1 MLRVGDEE
9 VLLAA
14 PPLLPALGRAV
25 LPFVAAWPAA
35 EPPQCMRDSEQAR
48 AGRAQL
54 REARRSTVHVSA
66 PAFPAR
72 SWSEG
77 GAGEAH
83 QHVDVAARSATQR
96 FDAEIAAEDAVRRKH
111 REKRL
116 AAAAAAVA
124 PVVDANASV
133 APLQSHI
140 TTGVPISQ
148 PASEQIAEAAPDQH
162 QHQLERARAVSS
174 ERVRRAA
181 ETRRLSVLEAALAS
195 PDAKLAD
202 AESLGA
208 LRTAA
213 RDVGAAHE
221 ALEKA
226 LARLPAGAGGASAAL
241 DSVQAA
247 AAAAAAAGVPS
258 DDPLILRA
266 KTCEVALQQQ
276 AAAPSVVAPAL
287 GPGARSAAGVG
298 SGAAE
303 WEAAKAAAASSDA
316 LQARAIAT
324 GGAAMA
330 SVRRVGALVGQ
341 VACEHYT
348 VWSKATA
355 LVDELGRLRALGEE
369 ALHAGCGAL
378 AAKLVQQG
386 AMMVE
391 KSPGIAYA
399 LAGVAL
405 AVGEAEP
412 LVWACL
418 RDRLCAACCYVAPC
432 YVKRPEGA
440 SNDEWKRA
448 MGYKARADGRTL
460 EKKEAYYNRMGAYM
474 SMWAALLQAS
484 AVPTFPRTNGAN
496 DSTMLVRPANNPLG
510 VGAAWSW
517 LARLLNAPPQRITA
531 ALLYP
536 FLHGCAHSLAAT
548 YRRQFPKL
556 LHFLNGAYLPKVRA
570 LLDGVDPGLLAEEI
584 AAITLLEAW
593 TVNALKDLAAGR
605 PLAEPAASH
614 MVEVK
619 APDDTRDA
627 DWD

>member
-1 MLRVGDEE
+1 
-9 VLLAA
+9 
-14 PPLLPALGRAV
+14 
-25 LPFVAAWPAA
+25 
-35 EPPQCMRDSEQAR
+35 
-48 AGRAQL
+48 
-54 REARRSTVHVSA
+54 
-66 PAFPAR
+66 
-72 SWSEG
+72 
-77 GAGEAH
+77 
-83 QHVDVAARSATQR
+83 
-96 FDAEIAAEDAVRRKH
+96 
-111 REKRL
+111 
-116 AAAAAAVA
+116 
-124 PVVDANASV
+124 
-133 APLQSHI
+133 
-140 TTGVPISQ
+140 
-148 PASEQIAEAAPDQH
+148 
-162 QHQLERARAVSS
+162 
-174 ERVRRAA
+174 
-181 ETRRLSVLEAALAS
+181 
-195 PDAKLAD
+195 
-202 AESLGA
+202 
-208 LRTAA
+208 
-213 RDVGAAHE
+213 
-221 ALEKA
+221 
-226 LARLPAGAGGASAAL
+226 
-241 DSVQAA
+241 
-247 AAAAAAAGVPS
+247 
-258 DDPLILRA
+258 
-266 KTCEVALQQQ
+266 
-276 AAAPSVVAPAL
+276 
-287 GPGARSAAGVG
+287 
-298 SGAAE
+298 
-303 WEAAKAAAASSDA
+303 
-316 LQARAIAT
+316 
-324 GGAAMA
+324 MA

-448 MGYKARADGRTL
+448 MGYKTRADGRTL

-536 FLHGCAHSLAAT
+536 FLHGCAHSSPPRTAASSSFT
-548 YRRQFPKL
+548 SAGRTRRR
-556 LHFLNGAYLPKVRA
+556 RA
-570 LLDGVDPGLLAEEI
+570 PLDGRPRAARRGDCSDHAPRGVDCERAQGPRSWPPPSRARGVAHGRGEG
-584 AAITLLEAW
+584 
-593 TVNALKDLAAGR
+593 AGR
-605 PLAEPAASH
+605 HARCRLGLIYQH
-614 MVEVK
+614 IIVI
-619 APDDTRDA
+619 
-627 DWD
+627 

>member
-1 MLRVGDEE
+1 MCRH
-9 VLLAA
+9 
-14 PPLLPALGRAV
+14 
-25 LPFVAAWPAA
+25 
-35 EPPQCMRDSEQAR
+35 
-48 AGRAQL
+48 
-54 REARRSTVHVSA
+54 RRSQHA
-66 PAFPAR
+66 HGP
-72 SWSEG
+72 EG

-124 PVVDANASV
+124 SVVDANASV

-276 AAAPSVVAPAL
+276 AAALRGGAGPGPGRAL
-287 GPGARSAAGVG
+287 GRGGWERGGRVGGSEGGDGEQRRTAGARDRHRRR
-298 SGAAE
+298 
-303 WEAAKAAAASSDA
+303 SDGERA
-316 LQARAIAT
+316 PRRRAR
-324 GGAAMA
+324 GPG
-330 SVRRVGALVGQ
+330 SVRALHGLVKGDGAR
-341 VACEHYT
+341 
-348 VWSKATA
+348 
-355 LVDELGRLRALGEE
+355 GRARPARALGEE

-448 MGYKARADGRTL
+448 MGYKTRADGRTL

-536 FLHGCAHSLAAT
+536 FLHGCAHSSPPHT
-548 YRRQFPKL
+548 
-556 LHFLNGAYLPKVRA
+556 
-570 LLDGVDPGLLAEEI
+570 
-584 AAITLLEAW
+584 
-593 TVNALKDLAAGR
+593 
-605 PLAEPAASH
+605 AASS
-614 MVEVK
+614 
-619 APDDTRDA
+619 PSSFTS
-627 DWD
+627 